1 MKIENYEIEMLMY
14 QFCCFAGVEYNK
26 FVFKVEE
33 VSDGVAFRF
42 RIRDAISS
50 NDFWTVHTNLKT
62 FNIQWRPDDNL
73 AALSLGIVILHGQEE
88 QIKKTLDIVG

>member
-1 MKIENYEIEMLMY
+1 MKIENYEIEMLMC
-14 QFCCFAGVEYNK
+14 QFCCCAGIEYNK

-42 RIRDAISS
+42 RIRDAISR
-50 NDFWTVHTNLKT
+50 NVFYIVHTNLRK
-62 FNIQWRPDDNL
+62 FNIQWRQDDNL